1 MRNLDWIHLRTYR
14 MGENGMSAIKWY
26 ILLVFT
32 KFSLAINLSFI
43 DAKFFVTHSSIKFK
57 PIFFSRIRIRAH
69 YFTRESRI
77 ATPNR
82 LFIIFFSS
90 SHNDTD
96 TCTTVNTPSTTE
108 RSWPPAHR
116 WWWSNVVHSMHAAE
130 AKNNN
135 KIVSGEKKGKTKARL
150 ENSPQSASTLTH

>member
-1 MRNLDWIHLRTYR
+1 MECRRSNDIFCLSSLNFHLQSIWDLS
-14 MGENGMSAIKWY
+14 MPNF
-26 ILLVFT
+26 L
-32 KFSLAINLSFI
+32 SLTNTLQLNSNQ
-43 DAKFFVTHSSIKFK
+43 FFFFKNSHSSPLF
-57 PIFFSRIRIRAH
+57 
-69 YFTRESRI
+69 YTRI